1 MELQKYKDEGVV
13 SDLRYV
19 RLRSVLVEEIESL
32 DRLIHWLEI
41 DLKPDQKWEVPQR
54 AQGLLS
60 LSSRKVCNLKRALI
74 DWDGQTGDEA
84 ERCTSGK
91 INLFIFKSLL

>member
-1 MELQKYKDEGVV
+1 MELQKYDDEGVV

-19 RLRSVLVEEIESL
+19 RSRSVLVEEIESL

-41 DLKPDQKWEVPQR
+41 DLKPDQKWEVPQDRVR

-60 LSSRKVCNLKRALI
+60 LSSRKEFEDSI
-74 DWDGQTGDEA
+74 D
-84 ERCTSGK
+84 
-91 INLFIFKSLL
+91 